1 MLDKYRTKS
10 PTITEKLALPRAP
23 KETAE
28 VVAEKVRGTKA
39 FLGEWQVSWEKKG
52 WFDDH

>member
-10 PTITEKLALPRAP
+10 PTITEKLSLPRAP